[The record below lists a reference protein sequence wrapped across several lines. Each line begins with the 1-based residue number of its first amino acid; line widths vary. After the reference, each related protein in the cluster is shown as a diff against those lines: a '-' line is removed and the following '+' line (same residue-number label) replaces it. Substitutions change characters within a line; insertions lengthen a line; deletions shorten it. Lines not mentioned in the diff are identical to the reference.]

1 MNDKGFVQFKAKG
14 VIYERDK
21 DGKPIGVKAKRYGS
35 GVVKSGPDMLGKVFR
50 QCTQLLPCDAVT
62 VDEYT
67 I

>member
-1 MNDKGFVQFKAKG
+1 MNDKGFVQFRANG
-14 VIYERDK
+14 IIYERNK
-21 DGKPIGVKAKRYGS
+21 DGKPTKVKETRYGS